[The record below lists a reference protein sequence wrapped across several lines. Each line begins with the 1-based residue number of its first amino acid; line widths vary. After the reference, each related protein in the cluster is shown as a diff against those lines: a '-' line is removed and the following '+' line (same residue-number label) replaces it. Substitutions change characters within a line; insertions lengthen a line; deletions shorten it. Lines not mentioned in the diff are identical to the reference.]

1 MQLSELIVR
10 EARERGL
17 NHYFGIPGGGLPLD
31 IMDWGRRLG
40 LDFVTVAHE
49 SSAAIMA
56 AYNGLLRETAG
67 LALAVKGVGAG
78 NLAGGAV
85 NAYFERVPV
94 VCCCECSPLSTGHLE
109 LVCQCSHGKLFDSVV
124 KSEHTVSLDTARADL
139 RDAFFQA
146 TDGRPGPVLLDVPTD
161 LGTASVPGSALD
173 PLEAPSPALPD
184 ESQLS
189 VLRKRLAEARRP
201 VVLAGQDVFR
211 AGACNALRSLVE
223 AVEAAVL
230 VEMDAHGVFPES
242 HPLWAGTFVGHQIPH
257 TVEGELAPQADLALL
272 IGCDSLVSDKKWE
285 SAAPVFELA
294 QREEYESLAASPR
307 LRIDGDLKVSL
318 NRLLPP
324 APQAGFT
331 AARVAT
337 TRERVLRHFRRPG
350 DARLAAQDIIE
361 ITRTHLPDDGLLI
374 SETGI
379 FILMLHHLWSVDRP
393 GSHLCT
399 SGGRTMGLML
409 PAILGAKLARPE
421 QPMVGIGADGSTL
434 MRLGELEVFA
444 RTGVRVPLVILN
456 DHALGTMKSR
466 QQSRGMEDYGLD
478 LHPIDLAA
486 VARASGLAGVVVRT
500 PEEYETE
507 LKQALVADTTTL
519 IDARIDPKAYQ
530 DSFAATIGI
539 V

>member
-94 VCCCECSPLSTGHLE
+94 VCCCECSPISTGHLE
-109 LVCQCSHGKLFDSVV
+109 LVCNCSHGKLFDSVA
-124 KSEHTVSLDTARADL
+124 KSQHTVSLDTARADL

-146 TDGRPGPVLLDVPTD
+146 ADGRPGPVLLDVPTD

-173 PLEAPSPALPD
+173 FLEAPSPALPD

-189 VLRKRLAEARRP
+189 VLRKRLADARRP

-211 AGACNALRSLVE
+211 AGACDALRSLVE

-272 IGCDSLVSDKKWE
+272 VGCDSLVSDKKWE

-294 QREEYESLAASPR
+294 QREEYESLAASPPPPDR
-307 LRIDGDLKVSL
+307 RRPESLFEPAASAGSPARISGGP
-318 NRLLPP
+318 NRQDPGAGVEELPP
-324 APQAGFT
+324 
-331 AARVAT
+331 
-337 TRERVLRHFRRPG
+337 
-350 DARLAAQDIIE
+350 
-361 ITRTHLPDDGLLI
+361 
-374 SETGI
+374 
-379 FILMLHHLWSVDRP
+379 
-393 GSHLCT
+393 
-399 SGGRTMGLML
+399 SG
-409 PAILGAKLARPE
+409 
-421 QPMVGIGADGSTL
+421 
-434 MRLGELEVFA
+434 
-444 RTGVRVPLVILN
+444 
-456 DHALGTMKSR
+456 
-466 QQSRGMEDYGLD
+466 
-478 LHPIDLAA
+478 
-486 VARASGLAGVVVRT
+486 
-500 PEEYETE
+500 
-507 LKQALVADTTTL
+507 
-519 IDARIDPKAYQ
+519 
-530 DSFAATIGI
+530 
-539 V
+539 